1 MYREL
6 DAAGEGEHGKPEWD
20 NQFAETEDE
29 RNERLAAA
37 SKKRLVY
44 DKAQRTILTLATQI
58 IREPACSFCIT
69 APDAMTAKSHASPA
83 IRVSANIRTPGMIEV
98 ITMNNAELIK
108 ELRIAAH
115 AIQAR

>member
-1 MYREL
+1 ME
-6 DAAGEGEHGKPEWD
+6 KPEWD

-37 SKKRLVY
+37 RKNAFTTRRRERL
-44 DKAQRTILTLATQI
+44 LTLATQI

-69 APDAMTAKSHASPA
+69 APDAIAAKSHASPA
-83 IRVSANIRTPGMIEV
+83 IRASVNIRTPGMIEA

-115 AIQAR
+115 AIETG